1 MLNNKQKSYLRKMAN
16 SKNALFQVGK
26 DGCSENLYKT
36 INDSLVV
43 HELIKISVLKTC
55 PSEIREVAFDIASS
69 TQSQII
75 QIIGRVV
82 TIYRPNNKERKIIL
96 P

>member
-1 MLNNKQKSYLRKMAN
+1 MLNNKQKSYLKKLAN
-16 SKNALFQVGK
+16 QKNSLFQVGK
-26 DGCSENLYKT
+26 DGCTENLYRT
-36 INDSLVV
+36 LNDSLVV

-55 PSEIREVAFDIASS
+55 PTEIREVAFDVAAN

-75 QIIGRVV
+75 QIIGRVI
-82 TIYRPNNKERKIIL
+82 TIYRPNNNGGKIQL

>member
-1 MLNNKQKSYLRKMAN
+1 MLNNKQKSYLRKLAN
-16 SKNALFQVGK
+16 TKSALFQVGK
-26 DGCSENLYKT
+26 DGCNENLYKSL
-36 INDSLVV
+36 NDSLVV

-82 TIYRPNNKERKIIL
+82 IIYRPNNKQRKILL